1 MSGRLDQKVAI
12 ITGGAS
18 GIGAA
23 AARLFVAEGARVV
36 LGDVQQERGV
46 TLARELGP
54 AAAFVPLDVTDK
66 SSWERA
72 VAYCA
77 DQFGSPSCLVSNAG
91 INFVG
96 PIETTTEADL
106 RRLFEV
112 NVLGVHLGLQAV
124 VGAMKAGGGGS
135 IVVTASTAGLMGL
148 DWHGAYAASKAGG
161 AALARCAAIELGPF
175 GIRVN
180 SVHPGA
186 IDTPMRA
193 GVVASS
199 GMSQSGRDARI
210 KALPAGRLGR
220 AEDVAQ
226 LMLFLCSDESS
237 YLTGG
242 QLQVDGGMLAGPRV
256 FS

>member
-1 MSGRLDQKVAI
+1 VTGRLDGKVAL
-12 ITGGAS
+12 ITGAAS

-36 LGDVQQERGV
+36 LGDVQEDQGRGI
-46 TLARELGP
+46 AGDLGP
-54 AAAFVPLDVTDK
+54 AAVFVPLDVTDQAG
-66 SSWERA
+66 WQRA
-72 VAYCA
+72 VSRCTAE
-77 DQFGSPSCLVSNAG
+77 FGSLSCLVSNAG
-91 INFVG
+91 VNFVA
-96 PIETTTEADL
+96 PIEATTEADL
-106 RRLFEV
+106 RRLFDV

-124 VGAMKAGGGGS
+124 VAAMKAGGGGS
-135 IVVTASTAGLMGL
+135 VVVTASTAGVIGL
-148 DWHGAYAASKAGG
+148 DWHGAYAASKAGA
-161 AALARCAAIELGPF
+161 AALARCAAIELGPH

-193 GVVASS
+193 GVVQTS
-199 GMSQSGRDARI
+199 GMPVAGREARL

-220 AEDVAQ
+220 AEEVAQ
-226 LMLFLCSDESS
+226 LILFLCSDESS

-256 FS
+256 FG

>member
-1 MSGRLDQKVAI
+1 MARLDHKVAL
-12 ITGGAS
+12 ITGAAS

-36 LGDVQQERGV
+36 LGDVQEDQGR
-46 TLARELGP
+46 AIASDLGP
-54 AAAFVPLDVTDK
+54 AATFVPLDVTDK
-66 SSWERA
+66 SDWERA
-72 VAYCA
+72 VTRCVA
-77 DQFGSPSCLVSNAG
+77 DFGSLSCLVSNAG
-91 INFVG
+91 INFVA
-96 PIETTTEADL
+96 PIEATTEADM
-106 RRLFEV
+106 RRLFDV

-124 VGAMKAGGGGS
+124 VGAMRAGGGGS
-135 IVVTASTAGLMGL
+135 IVVTASTAGVIGL
-148 DWHGAYAASKAGG
+148 DWHGAYAASKAAS

-193 GVVASS
+193 GVVQSS
-199 GMSQSGRDARI
+199 GMPAAGREDRL

-220 AEDVAQ
+220 PEEVAQ

-256 FS
+256 FG

>member
-1 MSGRLDQKVAI
+1 VTGRLDQKVAI
-12 ITGGAS
+12 ITGAAS

-23 AARLFVAEGARVV
+23 TARLFVAEGARVV
-36 LGDVQQERGV
+36 LGDVQEDRGQ
-46 TLARELGP
+46 AIASELGP

-66 SSWERA
+66 VSWELA
-72 VAYCA
+72 VGRCTAEV
-77 DQFGSPSCLVSNAG
+77 GSPTCLVSNAG
-91 INFVG
+91 ISFVA
-96 PIETTTEADL
+96 PIEATTEADM

-124 VGAMKAGGGGS
+124 AGPMKAAGGGS
-135 IVVTASTAGLMGL
+135 IVVTASTAGVIGL
-148 DWHGAYAASKAGG
+148 DWHGAYAASKAGA
-161 AALARCAAIELGPF
+161 AALARCAAIELGPS

-193 GVVASS
+193 GVVQSS
-199 GMSQSGRDARI
+199 GMSAAGREGRL
-210 KALPAGRLGR
+210 KALPVGRLGR
-220 AEDVAQ
+220 AEEVAQ
-226 LMLFLCSDESS
+226 LILFLCSDESS

-256 FS
+256 FG